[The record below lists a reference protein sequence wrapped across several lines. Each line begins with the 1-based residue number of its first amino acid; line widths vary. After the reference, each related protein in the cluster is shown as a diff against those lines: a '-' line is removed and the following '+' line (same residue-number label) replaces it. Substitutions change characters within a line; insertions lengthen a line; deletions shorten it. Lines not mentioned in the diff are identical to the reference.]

1 MMGLFKRQPRAAPI
15 DTSQLGQ
22 SALAMVVPAGSPQ
35 APGCTAVLIDPAG
48 RARRIEASARIAP
61 APGETA
67 WLFRPGPYHFDLRPF
82 DAAFELG
89 LRLSFVIDAPDPH
102 AHQQRFDLYLASE
115 APAGGVLRTG
125 DFFAAVEGAVQ
136 RELRQGHLELPPCTS
151 LAEWNSFRAGLNRLL
166 YLRFGVTV
174 DECLPVDL
182 GAQVDYAA
190 VLAERAASMPPQADG
205 SAAEQTGLTPAA
217 AAAPIAP
224 LVAAAP
230 PAAGDAAALRRL
242 FLELPCLMCALRLAV
257 LPRGPSLFRRHQELL
272 RRLDLLNLQVATM
285 PALAMAA
292 PALALDGAN
301 QQRRAFHSRRACAA
315 LDEAWALL
323 ARLQL
328 ADQGALQTDAA
339 VLEGLFDDAERIVA
353 NLECDLHGRRL
364 VCVAADLA
372 EAAAEVAP

>member
-1 MMGLFKRQPRAAPI
+1 MIGLFKRQPRAAPS
-15 DTSQLGQ
+15 DTSQLGH
-22 SALAMVVPAGSPQ
+22 SALAMVVPPGSAQ

-48 RARRIEASARIAP
+48 RARRIEASARVAP

-82 DAAFELG
+82 DAAVELG

-115 APAGGVLRTG
+115 APAGGVLRAA
-125 DFFAAVEGAVQ
+125 DFFAAIEDAVQ

-182 GAQVDYAA
+182 GGQVDYAA
-190 VLAERAASMPPQADG
+190 ILAARAASAPPQDSPATPMPT
-205 SAAEQTGLTPAA
+205 AASEP
-217 AAAPIAP
+217 AP
-224 LVAAAP
+224 LVAVLP
-230 PAAGDAAALRRL
+230 PAPGDAAALRRL

-257 LPRGPSLFRRHQELL
+257 LPRGPALFRRHQELL

-285 PALAMAA
+285 PALALAA
-292 PALALDGAN
+292 PALPLDGAN

-328 ADQGALQTDAA
+328 ADQSTVQTDVAA
-339 VLEGLFDDAERIVA
+339 LDGLFDDAERIVA

-364 VCVAADLA
+364 VRVDADLIEAAD
-372 EAAAEVAP
+372 EVAP